1 MRKTERGKIMNKYES
16 SGLESKHQQKYAAN
30 VQKNQKAN
38 KAKKSYNPLYPE
50 NDDVDGSANDKEIDA
65 LQDSPEPGQEENNDQ
80 EQQQYERDNPNK

>member
-1 MRKTERGKIMNKYES
+1 
-16 SGLESKHQQKYAAN
+16 
-30 VQKNQKAN
+30 
-38 KAKKSYNPLYPE
+38 LYPE

>member
-1 MRKTERGKIMNKYES
+1 MNKYES
-16 SGLESKHQQKYAAN
+16 SGLESKHQQKYASN

-50 NDDVDGSANDKEIDA
+50 KDSVDGSANDKETDA
-65 LQDSPEPGQEENNDQ
+65 LQNSPEPGQEENNDR